1 MPYRLTIEPSGH
13 EMDCDSDE
21 TILESALRHGFNI
34 PYSCRNGTC
43 ATCKG
48 RILSGTVD
56 YGDIEEKV
64 LSEAEKMDGL
74 ALFCQAMPLSDLK
87 IEVREIGAAKDIQIK
102 TLPARVAKI
111 EDVAPDVRALFLK
124 IPSTERLQFLPGQY
138 IDILLKDGGRR
149 GFSLANTP
157 NDDALL
163 ELHIKKVEGG
173 TFTGHV
179 FSAMKEKDIV
189 RFEGPLGT
197 FFVRQESTRPL
208 LMVATGTGFAP
219 LKGMLESLFAQGSI
233 RPIHFYW
240 GVRHSEDFYYEDLL
254 QEWQSLHN
262 HFNLTKIVSQPDSRW
277 SGPTGYVTEQV
288 IKDFPDASAFDA
300 YICGHPDMVFS
311 LSAALAQAG
320 LDSEHIFADA
330 FVFAKAKTS

>member
-1 MPYRLTIEPSGH
+1 MPYRLIIEPSGH

-21 TILESALRHGFNI
+21 TILEAALRHGFNI

-48 RILSGTVD
+48 RILSGSVD

-64 LSEAEKMDGL
+64 LTEAEKAEGL
-74 ALFCQAMPLSDLK
+74 ALFCQALPLSDLT
-87 IEVREIGAAKDIQIK
+87 IEVREIGATKDIQIK
-102 TLPARVAKI
+102 TLPSRVDKI
-111 EDVAPDVRALFLK
+111 VDLAPDVRAIFLK

-138 IDILLKDGGRR
+138 IDILLKDGARR

-163 ELHIKKVEGG
+163 ELHIKKVPGG
-173 TFTGHV
+173 AFTGHV
-179 FSAMKEKDIV
+179 FGAMKEKDIL

-197 FFVRQESTRPL
+197 FFIRQESTRPL

-219 LKGMLESLFAQGSI
+219 IKGMLESLFAQGSI

-240 GVRHSEDFYYEDLL
+240 GARHAEDFYYEDLL
-254 QEWQSLHN
+254 REWQSRYP
-262 HFNLTKIVSQPDSRW
+262 HFNLTKMVSQPDAAW
-277 SGPTGYVTEQV
+277 SGPTGYVTTQV
-288 IKDFPDASAFDA
+288 IKDFPNTSEFDA

-311 LSAALAQAG
+311 LSDALQQAG
-320 LDSEHIFADA
+320 LDSAHIFADA
-330 FVFAKAKTS
+330 FVFAKTKVC

>member
-21 TILESALRHGFNI
+21 TILEAALRHGFNI

-64 LSEAEKMDGL
+64 LSEAEKADGL

-173 TFTGHV
+173 AFTGHV

-219 LKGMLESLFAQGSI
+219 IKGMLESLFAQGSI

-254 QEWQSLHN
+254 QEWQSLHS
-262 HFNLTKIVSQPDSRW
+262 HFNLTKIVSQPDSHW

-288 IKDFPDASAFDA
+288 IKDFHDAGAFDA